1 MRNKENTIND
11 MKETIE
17 DLKKKIFKSH
27 GYIDDQTVSLEE
39 HIKEL
44 KDHRK
49 NLKECLKY
57 DKKIT
62 NQKMKL
68 KFVMQRKVQKTMDFF
83 CINQNLFNKYYDT
96 LTKINN
102 HGMFNIIF

>member
-1 MRNKENTIND
+1 MRNKENAISE

-17 DLKKKIFKSH
+17 DFKKKIFKSH

-44 KDHRK
+44 KIQRK
-49 NLKECLKY
+49 NLKECLDY
-57 DKKIT
+57 EKKIT

-68 KFVMQRKVQKTMDFF
+68 KYVMQRKVQKTMDFF
-83 CINQNLFNKYYDT
+83 CSNQNLFNKYYDT
-96 LTKINN
+96 LIKINSQGN
-102 HGMFNIIF
+102 NF